1 MWSGLNH
8 GYFLSA
14 IRRGPPFRMAPLW
27 VLDFSECL
35 APIGHG
41 GELFRPAATDK
52 AAVGDA
58 TIEVDGDLTLE
69 GITIGGEKV
78 DGGMIVADRHGVKSK
93 VEDEAIDCTEC
104 GELSIG
110 GGGGE
115 GGGEGVHGVISIRRL
130 VVRDAPYSQKNDYIG
145 GVFWLFSLD

>member
-1 MWSGLNH
+1 MGIFCLQSGESHPFGWLPLLALD
-8 GYFLSA
+8 LSE
-14 IRRGPPFRMAPLW
+14 R
-27 VLDFSECL
+27 L
-35 APIGHG
+35 APVGYG
-41 GELFRPAATDK
+41 GELFGPAATDK

-58 TIEVDGDLTLE
+58 TIEVDGNLPFE
-69 GITIGGEKV
+69 GITIGGKNV

-93 VEDEAIDCTEC
+93 VEDEAIDCAKG

-110 GGGGE
+110 GGGSE

-145 GVFWLFSLD
+145 GVFGFFPWIKS